1 MWFVRLALRRPY
13 TFVVM
18 AMLIVLFGVFTIQRT
33 PKDILPEVDIPVVV
47 VVWTYGGLPPEEM
60 EKRVVS
66 GFERFLIT
74 VVNDIEHTESQSLTG
89 VSIIKVF
96 FHPGAK
102 IEAAVA
108 QVTACSQTALRSL
121 PPGATPPLILRY
133 SAANAPVLSVLD
145 TSLLWVRAYVPE
157 NHLDIATGR
166 VVEVTVDSY
175 ADKVFPGEVTFVSSQ
190 AEFTP
195 GNVQTPEERSKQVFR
210 IKVQLR
216 AELGEL
222 RPGMAADVWL
232 EPRR

>member
-133 SAANAPVLSVLD
+133 SAANAPVLQLVLESERLTEQQLFD
-145 TSLLWVRAYVPE
+145 LGVNFVRAGVATVQGAGVPYPYGGKMRQVMVDIDLPRLYGWGLSPRDVTD
-157 NHLDIATGR
+157 HLADAFAQPGP
-166 VVEVTVDSY
+166 VESSLEL
-175 ADKVFPGEVTFVSSQ
+175 PFVMFDQ
-190 AEFTP
+190 
-195 GNVQTPEERSKQVFR
+195 PER
-210 IKVQLR
+210 
-216 AELGEL
+216 
-222 RPGMAADVWL
+222 W
-232 EPRR
+232 